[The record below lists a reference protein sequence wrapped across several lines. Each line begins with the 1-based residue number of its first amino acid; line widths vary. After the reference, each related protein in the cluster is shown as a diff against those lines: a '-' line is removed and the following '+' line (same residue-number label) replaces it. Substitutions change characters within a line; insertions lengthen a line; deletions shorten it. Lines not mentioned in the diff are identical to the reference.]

1 MRNLCKII
9 AQTKKTKNMENFIYA
24 LELMGIGMGT
34 VFVVLILVIELGKAL
49 IAIVN
54 KIAPDEEK
62 PQPKAATAAVMPNVA
77 QAIAQAV
84 NMITGGKGKVDKI
97 EKQ

>member
-1 MRNLCKII
+1 
-9 AQTKKTKNMENFIYA
+9 MENFIYA

-54 KIAPDEEK
+54 KVAPEEEK
-62 PQPKAATAAVMPNVA
+62 PQPKTAAPAAVLPNVA

-84 NMITGGKGKVDKI
+84 NIITSGKGKVDKI

>member
-1 MRNLCKII
+1 
-9 AQTKKTKNMENFIYA
+9 MENFIYA

-54 KIAPDEEK
+54 KIAPEDEK
-62 PQPKAATAAVMPNVA
+62 PQLKAAAPATVMPNVA

-84 NMITGGKGKVDKI
+84 NIITTGKGKVDKI

>member
-1 MRNLCKII
+1 
-9 AQTKKTKNMENFIYA
+9 MENLIYA

-34 VFVVLILVIELGKAL
+34 VFVVLILVIELGKLL
-49 IAIVN
+49 ILIVN
-54 KIAPDEEK
+54 KVAPEDEK
-62 PQPKAATAAVMPNVA
+62 PQVVKATTATVNANVA

-84 NMITGGKGKVDKI
+84 NIITAGKGKVEKI

>member
-1 MRNLCKII
+1 
-9 AQTKKTKNMENFIYA
+9 MENFIYA

-54 KIAPDEEK
+54 KFAPEEEK
-62 PQPKAATAAVMPNVA
+62 TQPKAVASTAIMPNVA

-84 NMITGGKGKVDKI
+84 NVITGGKGKVDKI

>member
-1 MRNLCKII
+1 
-9 AQTKKTKNMENFIYA
+9 MENFIYA

-34 VFVVLILVIELGKAL
+34 VFVVLILVIELGKLL
-49 IAIVN
+49 ILLVN
-54 KIAPDEEK
+54 KVAPEDAK
-62 PQPKAATAAVMPNVA
+62 PQAKAAAPAAIMPNVA

-84 NMITGGKGKVDKI
+84 NVITGGKGKVEKI